1 MISPAKA
8 ASPFDF
14 PAPPEFFPSWVR
26 EESAPWRGL
35 SDFDILVKAEE
46 NSGKRIEVRR
56 EVMPS
61 SLWGLH
67 VARGERVMIF
77 LNAALPPFWRRFA
90 LFHEIYHVLHHCMGE
105 EFWSRTATPMS
116 SFEHQADLFAWG
128 VLWREW
134 QEGEEA

>member
-46 NSGKRIEVRR
+46 NSGNRIEVRR

-61 SLWGLH
+61 SLWALLLR
-67 VARGERVMIF
+67 RG
-77 LNAALPPFWRRFA
+77 
-90 LFHEIYHVLHHCMGE
+90 
-105 EFWSRTATPMS
+105 
-116 SFEHQADLFAWG
+116 
-128 VLWREW
+128 
-134 QEGEEA
+134 

>member
-8 ASPFDF
+8 ASRFDF

-26 EESAPWRGL
+26 EESGPWRGL

-46 NSGKRIEVRR
+46 DSGKRIEVRR

-67 VARGERVMIF
+67 VAKGERVMIF

>member
-1 MISPAKA
+1 VISPAKA
-8 ASPFDF
+8 ASRFDF

-26 EESAPWRGL
+26 EESGPWRGL

-46 NSGKRIEVRR
+46 DSGKRIEVRR

-67 VARGERVMIF
+67 VAKGERVMIF